1 MLDCGRI
8 SRTRFGINRMKM
20 ASPRRPIGAAM
31 LAGASSLVFAAVVSA
46 VLSAAPAYASDKV
59 VATVGNHKI
68 TESQVDE
75 KIKPEMQ
82 SIDSQ
87 IYDLKRKAIDSMV
100 NELLLTQAAKRD
112 HMTVQQYVQKEIINK
127 VGHVSEAEAKKFYD
141 AHKTTG
147 TPPFDKI
154 KTRLVVALQQQKM
167 QERQSQLLDE
177 LRKHE
182 TVRVMLKA
190 PHYNVVS
197 TGHPSIGPKNA
208 PVTIVEFGDFECPFC
223 KRAQPTLKEVLAHYP
238 KKVRL
243 VYMDFPLPFHPHA
256 LDAAKAARCAGEQG
270 KFWPYHDHLFAD
282 QAQES
287 PKDLKNLAKKLG
299 LNTTEFDSCF
309 EKAKY
314 QAAIEQDV
322 AQGKKLGV
330 DGTPSFFVNGRQIVG
345 AQPFSTFAQVIDEEL
360 ADKGSSRRKEARAN

>member
-1 MLDCGRI
+1 MLDFGRI
-8 SRTRFGINRMKM
+8 FHTRFGFNHMKM
-20 ASPRRPIGAAM
+20 ASLRRPIGAAM
-31 LAGASSLVFAAVVSA
+31 LAGASLFVFAAVISA
-46 VLSAAPAYASDKV
+46 VLSASPAYASDKV

-68 TESQVDE
+68 TESEVDE

-87 IYDLKRKAIDSMV
+87 IYDLKRKAIDSIV
-100 NELLLTQAAKRD
+100 NELLLAQAAKRD
-112 HMTVQQYVQKEIINK
+112 HMTVPQYVQKEVIDK

-141 AHKTTG
+141 VHKTAS
-147 TPPFDKI
+147 TPPFDKL
-154 KTRLVVALQQQKM
+154 KTRLIVALQQQKM

-190 PHYNVVS
+190 PHFKVVS
-197 TGHPSIGPKNA
+197 AGHPSLGPNNA
-208 PVTIVEFGDFECPFC
+208 PITIVEFGDFECPFC
-223 KRAQPTLKEVLAHYP
+223 KRAQPILKEILAHYP

-256 LDAAKAARCAGEQG
+256 LDAAKAARCAGAQG

-282 QAQES
+282 QAQET

-309 EKAKY
+309 EQARY
-314 QAAIEQDV
+314 QSAIERDI

-330 DGTPSFFVNGRQIVG
+330 DGTPSFFINGRQVVG
-345 AQPFSTFAQVIDEEL
+345 AQPFSTFQQVIDEEL
-360 ADKGSSRRKEARAN
+360 ADKGSSPRKEARAN